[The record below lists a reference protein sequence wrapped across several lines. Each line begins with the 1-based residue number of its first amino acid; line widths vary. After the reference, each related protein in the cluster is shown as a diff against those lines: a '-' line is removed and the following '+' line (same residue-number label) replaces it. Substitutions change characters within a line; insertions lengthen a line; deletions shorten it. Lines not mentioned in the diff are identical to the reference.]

1 MKRILYSLA
10 LGLGTVAASP
20 FIAARLTRPPKRQAT
35 LARLGLGPLARP
47 IAMEPGGIWL
57 HALSVGES
65 VSALPLVHGLRRRFP
80 AKPIAFSCGT
90 GQGLATA
97 REKLAEQADAI
108 FIRPL
113 ELPWAV
119 RPVLKAL
126 RPGLA
131 ILVEGDLWPGW
142 QWALAEQGVPRMLVN
157 GRVSPRTLRDYR
169 RLGPLARELWRG
181 FDQVLVQTAT
191 DRERLLSVGIDQ
203 HRVKVGGN
211 LKFDSAP
218 ATLDE
223 ARRLALAGELGLAGR
238 TVLVAGSTHAG
249 EEEPCLE
256 AFARLKEHTPGL
268 ALLIA
273 PREVERGGAVA
284 RLAQE
289 RGLKAARLSQGPASE
304 ESQVVILDML
314 GKLAAAYALGAA
326 SFVGG
331 SLVSVGGHNLLEP
344 AAQGV
349 PVVFG
354 PITHNFLEMA
364 RDLEEAGG
372 GMRIN
377 SGAELA
383 AAWGGL
389 LAHPEQAQAMG
400 RAARGFVD
408 AHHGAVER
416 AVETAALLLAGGHV

>member
-1 MKRILYSLA
+1 MKRTLYSLT
-10 LGLGTVAASP
+10 LGLGAVAASP
-20 FIAARLTRPPKRQAT
+20 FIAARLARPPKRQAT
-35 LARLGLGPLARP
+35 LARLGLGPLAQP
-47 IAMEPGGIWL
+47 PTLQPGGIWL

-65 VSALPLVHGLRRRFP
+65 VSALPLVRGLRERFP
-80 AKPIAFSCGT
+80 DKPIAFSCGT

-97 REKLAEQADAI
+97 REKLADQVDAT

-113 ELPWAV
+113 ELPWAM

-157 GRVSPRTLRDYR
+157 GRVSPRTLRGYR

-181 FDQVLVQTAT
+181 FDLVLVQTAT
-191 DRERLLSVGIDQ
+191 DRERLLSVGVGPDK
-203 HRVKVGGN
+203 VKVGGN

-218 ATLDE
+218 EALDE
-223 ARRLALAGELGLAGR
+223 AQRRALAEELGLAGR
-238 TVLVAGSTHAG
+238 TVLVAGSTHTG

-256 AFARLKEHTPGL
+256 AYVQLKERVPGL

-273 PREVERGGAVA
+273 PREVERGPAVA

-289 RGLKAARLSQGPASE
+289 RGLSAARLSQGPAPAG
-304 ESQVVILDML
+304 SQVVVLDLL
-314 GKLAAAYALGAA
+314 GKLASAYALGAA

-364 RDLEEAGG
+364 RDLEDAGG
-372 GMRIN
+372 GLRIAA
-377 SGAELA
+377 GAELA
-383 AAWGGL
+383 TAWGGL
-389 LAHPEQAQAMG
+389 LAHPEKAQAMG
-400 RAARGFVD
+400 QVARDFVD

-416 AVETAALLLAGGHV
+416 AVAAAALLLEGGHA

>member
-1 MKRILYSLA
+1 MKRTLYSLA
-10 LGLGTVAASP
+10 LGLGAVAASP

-35 LARLGLGPLARP
+35 LARLGVGPLAQP
-47 IAMEPGGIWL
+47 PSLEPGGIWL

-80 AKPIAFSCGT
+80 DKPIAFSCGT

-97 REKLAEQADAI
+97 REKLADQVDAI
-108 FIRPL
+108 FIRPM

-119 RPVLKAL
+119 GPVLKAL

-157 GRVSPRTLRDYR
+157 GRVSPRTLRGYR

-191 DRERLLSVGIDQ
+191 DRERLLSVGVDQ

-218 ATLDE
+218 ATLDK
-223 ARRLALAGELGLAGR
+223 ARRLALAEEFGLAGR
-238 TVLVAGSTHAG
+238 IVLVAGSTHAG

-256 AFARLKEHTPGL
+256 AFARLKERTPGL

-289 RGLKAARLSQGPASE
+289 RGLSVARLSQGPASE
-304 ESQVVILDML
+304 GSQVVILDML

-364 RDLEEAGG
+364 RDLEEVGG
-372 GMRIN
+372 GMRIT
-377 SGAELA
+377 SGEQLA

-400 RAARGFVD
+400 RAARDFVD

>member
-10 LGLGTVAASP
+10 LGLGAVAASP
-20 FIAARLTRPPKRQAT
+20 FIAARLARPPKRQAT
-35 LARLGLGPLARP
+35 LARLGLGPLAKPPRL
-47 IAMEPGGIWL
+47 EPGGIWL

-65 VSALPLVHGLRRRFP
+65 VSALPLVRGLRGRFP
-80 AKPIAFSCGT
+80 AKPIVFSCGT

-97 REKLAEQADAI
+97 REKLAGQVDAI

-113 ELPWAV
+113 ELPWALG
-119 RPVLKAL
+119 PVLKAL
-126 RPGLA
+126 HPGLA

-157 GRVSPRTLRDYR
+157 GRVSPRTLRGYR

-191 DRERLLSVGIDQ
+191 DRQRLLSVGVEPR
-203 HRVKVGGN
+203 RVRVGGN

-218 ATLDE
+218 AALDPDQ
-223 ARRLALAGELGLAGR
+223 RRALAQELGLGGR
-238 TVLVAGSTHAG
+238 TLLVAGSTHAG

-256 AFARLKEHTPGL
+256 AYAKLKGHAPRLT
-268 ALLIA
+268 LLIA

-289 RGLKAARLSQGPASE
+289 RGFSVARLSQGPAPAG
-304 ESQVVILDML
+304 SQVVVLDLL
-314 GKLAAAYALGAA
+314 GKLAAVYALGAA

-331 SLVSVGGHNLLEP
+331 SLVAVGGHNLLEP

-354 PITHNFLEMA
+354 PRTHNFLEMA

-372 GMRIN
+372 GLRIAG
-377 SGAELA
+377 GAELTG
-383 AAWGGL
+383 AWGRL
-389 LAHPEQAQAMG
+389 LEHHQQARAMG
-400 RAARGFVD
+400 RAAREFVD
-408 AHHGAVER
+408 AHHGAVDR
-416 AVETAALLLAGGHV
+416 AVAAAAELLEGDHV

>member
-1 MKRILYSLA
+1 MKRTLYSLA
-10 LGLGTVAASP
+10 LGLGSVAASP

-35 LARLGLGPLARP
+35 LARLGVGPLAQP
-47 IAMEPGGIWL
+47 PALKPGGIWL

-80 AKPIAFSCGT
+80 TKPIAFSCGT

-97 REKLAEQADAI
+97 REKLADQVDAI

-113 ELPWAV
+113 ELPWSV
-119 RPVLKAL
+119 GPVLQAL
-126 RPGLA
+126 RPGLS

-157 GRVSPRTLRDYR
+157 GRVSPRTLKGYR

-181 FDQVLVQTAT
+181 FDQVLMQTAT
-191 DRERLLSVGIDQ
+191 DRERLLSVGVEQ
-203 HRVKVGGN
+203 NRVKVGGN

-218 ATLDE
+218 AALSE
-223 ARRLALAGELGLAGR
+223 AQRRALAEEFGLAGR

-249 EEEPCLE
+249 EEEPCLD
-256 AFARLKEHTPGL
+256 AYVQLKESVPGL

-284 RLAQE
+284 RLAQD
-289 RGLKAARLSQGPASE
+289 RGLGVARLSQGRVHTGSE
-304 ESQVVILDML
+304 VVVLDML
-314 GKLAAAYALGAA
+314 GKLAATYALGAA

-377 SGAELA
+377 SGADLA
-383 AAWGGL
+383 QAWGGL
-389 LAHPEQAQAMG
+389 LEHPEKAQTMGQAALD
-400 RAARGFVD
+400 FVD

-416 AVETAALLLAGGHV
+416 AVETAALLLEGGHA

>member
-1 MKRILYSLA
+1 MKRALYSLA

-20 FIAARLTRPPKRQAT
+20 FIAARLARPPKRGAT
-35 LARLGLGPLARP
+35 LARLGLGPMAKPSPL
-47 IAMEPGGIWL
+47 EPGGIWL

-65 VSALPLVHGLRRRFP
+65 VSALPLVRGLRERFP
-80 AKPIAFSCGT
+80 NKPIAFSCGT
-90 GQGLATA
+90 GQGLVTAQDKLGDQVDAT
-97 REKLAEQADAI
+97 

-113 ELPWAV
+113 ELPWAM
-119 RPVLKAL
+119 RPVMKAL

-157 GRVSPRTLRDYR
+157 GRVSPRTLRGYR

-191 DRERLLSVGIDQ
+191 DRERLLSVGVSADKVQ
-203 HRVKVGGN
+203 VGGN

-218 ATLDE
+218 AALDE
-223 ARRLALAGELGLAGR
+223 AQRGALADELGLADR
-238 TVLVAGSTHAG
+238 KVLVAGSTHAG
-249 EEEPCLE
+249 EEEPCLD
-256 AFARLKEHTPGL
+256 AFVQLKDRVPGL

-289 RGLKAARLSQGPASE
+289 RGLSAARLSQGQAPKD
-304 ESQVVILDML
+304 SQVVVLDLL

-326 SFVGG
+326 AFVGG

-364 RDLEEAGG
+364 RDLEAAGG
-372 GMRIN
+372 GLRIN

-383 AAWGGL
+383 QAWGGL
-389 LAHPEQAQAMG
+389 LERPEEAQAMG
-400 RAARGFVD
+400 QAARNFVE

-416 AVETAALLLAGGHV
+416 AVSTAAMLLENGRA

>member
-1 MKRILYSLA
+1 MR
-10 LGLGTVAASP
+10 
-20 FIAARLTRPPKRQAT
+20 
-35 LARLGLGPLARP
+35 
-47 IAMEPGGIWL
+47 
-57 HALSVGES
+57 
-65 VSALPLVHGLRRRFP
+65 GLRERFP
-80 AKPIAFSCGT
+80 NKPIAFSCGT

-97 REKLAEQADAI
+97 REKLGDQADAV

-113 ELPWAV
+113 ELPWAM
-119 RPVLKAL
+119 RPVLQAL

-142 QWALAEQGVPRMLVN
+142 QWALAERGVPRMLVN
-157 GRVSPRTLRDYR
+157 GRVSPRTLRGYR

-181 FDQVLVQTAT
+181 FDLVLVQTAT
-191 DRERLLSVGIDQ
+191 DQERLLSIGVSPAKV
-203 HRVKVGGN
+203 RVGGN

-218 ATLDE
+218 AALDE
-223 ARRLALAGELGLAGR
+223 SQRRALAEELGLAGR

-249 EEEPCLE
+249 EEEPCLD
-256 AFARLKEHTPGL
+256 AYVQLKERVPGL

-273 PREVERGGAVA
+273 PREVERGGVVV

-289 RGLKAARLSQGPASE
+289 RGLNAARLSQGSAPAG
-304 ESQVVILDML
+304 SQVVVLDML
-314 GKLAAAYALGAA
+314 GKLASAYALGAV

-349 PVVFG
+349 PAVFG

-364 RDLEEAGG
+364 QELEAAGG
-372 GMRIN
+372 GLRIQTGN
-377 SGAELA
+377 ELA
-383 AAWGGL
+383 DAWGGL
-389 LAHPEQAQAMG
+389 LADPRKARTMGQAALN
-400 RAARGFVD
+400 FVD

-416 AVETAALLLAGGHV
+416 TVQAAARLLEGGHA